1 MTEEKNININIPED
15 ELMKQENYMDR
26 IRAMNDEHFARTG
39 KRKKHL
45 TVTFGCQMNAHDSEK
60 LEGMLEQIGYMK
72 AEEEEKADF
81 IIYNTCCVRENAE
94 QKVYGKL
101 GYLKHLK
108 DKNEDLIIAMCGCMM
123 QQEEVLNT
131 IRTKYKHV
139 DIIFGT
145 FNLYKMPE
153 LLQTYLETKR
163 TVIDIWKE
171 HKEIVEDLPSIRKH
185 KFKAS
190 VNIMYGCNNFCT
202 YCIVP
207 YVRGRERSRKPEDIL
222 KEIEDLV
229 ADGVKEIMLLGQ
241 NVNSYG
247 KTLEDKVTF
256 AQLIRKVNEIEG
268 LKRIRFMT
276 SHPKDLSDEL
286 IEAMRDCD
294 KVCKSLHLPFQAG
307 STKILKA
314 MNRRYTK
321 EQYLDLAKKIQR
333 EIPNIALTTDII
345 VGFPGET
352 EEDFEDTL
360 DIVRQVQFSGA
371 YTFIYSK
378 RTGTPAAVMEE
389 QVPEEVSSRRF
400 NKLQEVL
407 RPIITEKSQALHGK
421 TLEILVEDVSKN
433 DEKLLTGRTESG
445 HLVHF
450 EGDSS
455 LIGEFINV
463 EITEAK
469 TYYLIGQRV

>member
-1 MTEEKNININIPED
+1 
-15 ELMKQENYMDR
+15 
-26 IRAMNDEHFARTG
+26 
-39 KRKKHL
+39 
-45 TVTFGCQMNAHDSEK
+45 MNAHDSEK

-72 AEEEEKADF
+72 TDEETKADF

-108 DKNEDLIIAMCGCMM
+108 DKNEDLIIVMCGCMM

-153 LLQTYLETKR
+153 LLQTYLETRR

-222 KEIEDLV
+222 KEIEDLA

-247 KTLEDKVTF
+247 KTLE
-256 AQLIRKVNEIEG
+256 
-268 LKRIRFMT
+268 
-276 SHPKDLSDEL
+276 
-286 IEAMRDCD
+286 
-294 KVCKSLHLPFQAG
+294 
-307 STKILKA
+307 
-314 MNRRYTK
+314 
-321 EQYLDLAKKIQR
+321 
-333 EIPNIALTTDII
+333 
-345 VGFPGET
+345 
-352 EEDFEDTL
+352 
-360 DIVRQVQFSGA
+360 
-371 YTFIYSK
+371 
-378 RTGTPAAVMEE
+378 
-389 QVPEEVSSRRF
+389 
-400 NKLQEVL
+400 
-407 RPIITEKSQALHGK
+407 EK
-421 TLEILVEDVSKN
+421 
-433 DEKLLTGRTESG
+433 
-445 HLVHF
+445 
-450 EGDSS
+450 
-455 LIGEFINV
+455 
-463 EITEAK
+463 
-469 TYYLIGQRV
+469 